1 MSSYSEDKKIFE
13 TVFKIVNLEKQLAE
27 DDGNKPCLLP
37 VDKRKRLEE
46 EKEKLQRKYNLLLIE
61 LDRIEIRHSPDEK
74 ACIDFLRHIST
85 CDLNEIWDYYY
96 EDILDFHEDGDLLDR
111 GKFLNNYYKLKP
123 PYVRTGTKIPQ
134 GIKNIYHESRWC
146 FVYGQYSA
154 AIALSRTVIDTILKH
169 NFNFEG
175 DLITIIDL
183 ALEKRFISQKAA
195 RKAHKVRMLAN
206 KILHNAN
213 VATEKEAKDSL
224 DHILDFIEEI
234 YLE

>member
-1 MSSYSEDKKIFE
+1 MSFYSEDKKIFE
-13 TVFKIVNLEKQLAE
+13 TLSKIINLENQLGE
-27 DDGNKPCLLP
+27 VNGKPCLLP
-37 VDKRKRLEE
+37 IDKRKRLEE
-46 EKEKLQRKYNLLLIE
+46 EKEKLQREFDLLLIE

-74 ACIDFLRHIST
+74 AYIDFLRHMST

-154 AIALSRTVIDTILKH
+154 AIALSRTAIETILKH
-169 NFNFEG
+169 KFNLEN
-175 DLITIIDL
+175 DNLNKIIDL
-183 ALEKRFISQKAA
+183 AREKRFISQKAA
-195 RKAHKVRMLAN
+195 WNAHKVRMLSN
-206 KILHNAN
+206 KILHKAN
-213 VATEKEAKDSL
+213 VATEKQAKNSL
-224 DHILDFIEEI
+224 DHILDLIEEI
-234 YLE
+234 YLD

>member
-1 MSSYSEDKKIFE
+1 
-13 TVFKIVNLEKQLAE
+13 
-27 DDGNKPCLLP
+27 
-37 VDKRKRLEE
+37 
-46 EKEKLQRKYNLLLIE
+46 
-61 LDRIEIRHSPDEK
+61 
-74 ACIDFLRHIST
+74 
-85 CDLNEIWDYYY
+85 
-96 EDILDFHEDGDLLDR
+96 
-111 GKFLNNYYKLKP
+111 LKP

-169 NFNFEG
+169 KFNFEG

-183 ALEKRFISQKAA
+183 AREKRFISQKAA
-195 RKAHKVRMLAN
+195 WNAHKVRMLAN

-213 VATEKEAKDSL
+213 VATEKQAKNSL